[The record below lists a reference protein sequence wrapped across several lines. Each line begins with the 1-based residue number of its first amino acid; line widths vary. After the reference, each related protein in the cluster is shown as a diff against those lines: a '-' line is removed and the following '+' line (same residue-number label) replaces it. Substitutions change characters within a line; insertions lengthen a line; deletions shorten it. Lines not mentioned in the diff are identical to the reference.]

1 MKKHIS
7 CADLQHREMCCTTK
21 EKAVL
26 LKNEIARF
34 FIDLMS
40 TDKIEMLPYTV
51 NVMGC
56 MFFVNRK
63 KGGCYGRA
71 W

>member
-1 MKKHIS
+1 M
-7 CADLQHREMCCTTK
+7 AK